1 MLLLLCLTLA
11 AAQGSASKVS
21 GAGSTEVEFGGEA
34 HYECT
39 VDPAKGVQQVTWQ
52 RSFEDESIENLAT
65 FSRRFGQEVNAA
77 YRGKVEF
84 TRAALNSTAIR
95 LRSASWEDESCY
107 ICLFHMYPEGS
118 KRRHTCL
125 KVTGVS
131 SVNTSAALLQQ
142 EEERGEE
149 LHAFSCS
156 ATGKPAPSI
165 HWELPPNAAVEN
177 QTETSTSRNPDGTV
191 TSSRSVTLRAPPLWS
206 GGVDCVLNQGTGRE
220 RRHRITSRNQE
231 VMTKGSSESGRSR
244 SHITLIVTAACFA
257 VCICAAAAA
266 ASRWK
271 RRLKTDTQ
279 TVEEV

>member
-1 MLLLLCLTLA
+1 M
-11 AAQGSASKVS
+11 
-21 GAGSTEVEFGGEA
+21 
-34 HYECT
+34 
-39 VDPAKGVQQVTWQ
+39 
-52 RSFEDESIENLAT
+52 AT

-107 ICLFHMYPEGS
+107 ICLFHMYPQGS
-118 KRRHTCL
+118 KRST
-125 KVTGVS
+125 
-131 SVNTSAALLQQ
+131 ALLQQ

-177 QTETSTSRNPDGTV
+177 QTETSISRNPDGTF

-206 GGVDCVLNQGTGRE
+206 GGVDCVLNQGTSRE
-220 RRHRITSRNQE
+220 RRHRITSGNQE
-231 VMTKGSSESGRSR
+231 VTTKGWCSEYR
-244 SHITLIVTAACFA
+244 
-257 VCICAAAAA
+257 
-266 ASRWK
+266 
-271 RRLKTDTQ
+271 
-279 TVEEV
+279 

>member
-1 MLLLLCLTLA
+1 M
-11 AAQGSASKVS
+11 
-21 GAGSTEVEFGGEA
+21 
-34 HYECT
+34 
-39 VDPAKGVQQVTWQ
+39 
-52 RSFEDESIENLAT
+52 AT

-125 KVTGVS
+125 KVTGEPPV
-131 SVNTSAALLQQ
+131 
-142 EEERGEE
+142 
-149 LHAFSCS
+149 LHDHCS

-177 QTETSTSRNPDGTV
+177 QTETSISRNSDGTF

-220 RRHRITSRNQE
+220 RRHRITSGNQE
-231 VMTKGSSESGRSR
+231 VTTKGWCSEYR
-244 SHITLIVTAACFA
+244 
-257 VCICAAAAA
+257 
-266 ASRWK
+266 
-271 RRLKTDTQ
+271 
-279 TVEEV
+279 